1 MKDFSNIM
9 ETKIIGHEKQ
19 RNYLKRTIYNDKIN
33 HSYLFE
39 GPEGIGKK
47 KIAIEF
53 AKEILCTGLDGPCGE
68 CSSCIKIE
76 TNNHPD
82 FNLIEP
88 DKGIIRKSQIDEVVE
103 GAWTAPFESSKK
115 IYVINDSHLMN
126 VESMN
131 GLLKTLE
138 EPPKFMVMILI
149 SHDSKKLLPTI
160 ISRCQR
166 MTFNPIIESK
176 IVKYLLET
184 KNLDKKRAEFIGSLS
199 LGSLMLAEY
208 ILEDENFLI
217 NRDKLIKLIGEL
229 KMGNRIMAYMG
240 HEMLKEDEDNLN
252 LLLDFMIYWF
262 RDLAI
267 YKETRDNKIIIN
279 KDKEKEI
286 SEQSLNMSFS
296 EINDI
301 IENIGMTK
309 KNIRANVNLD
319 LSLEMMF
326 LNI

>member
-1 MKDFSNIM
+1 MR
-9 ETKIIGHEKQ
+9 TKIIGHEKQ
-19 RNYLKRTIYNDKIN
+19 RNYLKRTIDNEKIT

-53 AKEILCTGLDGPCGE
+53 AKEILCTSSDIRPCCE

-82 FNLIEP
+82 FNLIEA
-88 DKGIIRKSQIDEVVE
+88 DKGIIRKSQIDEIVQ

-138 EPPKFMVMILI
+138 EPPEFMVMILI
-149 SHDSKKLLPTI
+149 SHDSEKLLPTI

-166 MTFNPIIESK
+166 MTFNPIRENE
-176 IVKYLLET
+176 IVKFLVET
-184 KNLDKKRAEFIGSLS
+184 KDLNEKRAEFIGSLS

-217 NRDKLIKLIGEL
+217 NRDKLIKLLGGL
-229 KMGNRIMAYMG
+229 QKGDRRMAYLG
-240 HEMLKEDEDNLN
+240 HEMLKDDEDNLN

-279 KDKEKEI
+279 KDKEEEI
-286 SEQSLNMSFS
+286 SEQSLNMGFG

-301 IENIGMTK
+301 IENIGKTK
-309 KNIRANVNLD
+309 KNIASNVNLD